1 MKKGLNLFRW
11 VGQRSVAAAAGRA
24 RAPVRWDGGKMEQE
38 LLNIGFGST
47 VVADRIVAIVSP
59 NSAPMKRLKDEARE
73 DRRLIDATHG
83 RRTRS
88 IIVLDSNH
96 VILSAIQAETIS
108 QRFAMLKEQP
118 AAA

>member
-1 MKKGLNLFRW
+1 
-11 VGQRSVAAAAGRA
+11 
-24 RAPVRWDGGKMEQE
+24 MEQA

-47 VVADRIVAIVSP
+47 VVSVRVVAIVSP

-88 IIVLDSNH
+88 IIILDSNH
-96 VILSAIQAETIS
+96 VVLSAIQAETIS
-108 QRFAMLKEQP
+108 QRFALLKDASE
-118 AAA
+118 